1 MGKVQSVFYNGYAG
15 AVSRSVDN
23 VIISKRNGAYA
34 AIPFGAPVFLDSS
47 TYGVI
52 PFASGMEAAK
62 FVGFTVRIADKTP
75 DTYGSS
81 EANYGEMDPV
91 DVLVRGAVILEV
103 GTSTAKTGDNLYIRL
118 SDSRLV
124 TQPGAEGSTLQIPNA
139 TVTTL
144 RDDNGF
150 CEVLLRGRNLL

>member
-103 GTSTAKTGDNLYIRL
+103 GTSTAKPGEAPRGFYQDQM
-118 SDSRLV
+118 DALV
-124 TQPGAEGSTLQIPNA
+124 AQVNA
-139 TVTTL
+139 NNAAAAA
-144 RDDNGF
+144 R
-150 CEVLLRGRNLL
+150 EEAAKKA

>member
-1 MGKVQSVFYNGYAG
+1 MGKVQSTFGNGYKG

-23 VIISKRNGAYA
+23 VIISRRNSANA
-34 AIPFGAPVFLDSS
+34 VIPFGTPVFLDSS

-52 PFASGMEAAK
+52 PFASGMEASK

-75 DTYGSS
+75 ETYGSN
-81 EANYGEMDPV
+81 EGNYNQMDPV
-91 DVLVRGAVILEV
+91 DVLVRGAIVLDV
-103 GTSTAKTGDNLYIRL
+103 ATSTAKPGDNLYIRL
-118 SDSRLV
+118 SDNKLV
-124 TQPGAEGSTLQIPNA
+124 TLPGAEGSTFQIPNA

-150 CEVLLRGRNLL
+150 CEVLLRERNLL